1 MTTQE
6 YIEKIKESSIADDR
20 KQQIVS
26 LLEQNE
32 FSFDIREQVKDI
44 IQADIDASMEGIL
57 DGEDDSEVQAM
68 NQQLEKDLAKVE
80 STLNEDMAFVESQMD
95 DIEKHTQAL
104 DKAMD
109 EKDIEDLR
117 TDISNS

>member
-1 MTTQE
+1 
-6 YIEKIKESSIADDR
+6 
-20 KQQIVS
+20 
-26 LLEQNE
+26 
-32 FSFDIREQVKDI
+32 
-44 IQADIDASMEGIL
+44 MEGIL